1 MAYRC
6 RWYRMIVP
14 DPNSA
19 EKLTQGKLLARNT
32 ILNVLGYGLPML
44 VAIFATPLLVKGLGT
59 ERFGIL
65 TLAWV
70 IIGYLS
76 LFDLGLGRALTK
88 LVAENLGAG
97 ETQKIPALIWTS
109 LFVMFFIGILVAF
122 TASWFLPYLIQ
133 DLIKI
138 PHFLASETLNAFY
151 LLVFSVPIVIISVG
165 LRGILDAY
173 QRFDLT
179 NMVRIPLGVYSFT
192 APLLVLPFTQ
202 NLFPV
207 VGVLVVGRLIACM
220 VQLLFCFQIVPSLH
234 RGVVLERSII
244 GPLFRFGSWM
254 TVSNIVSPLMMY
266 LDRFFIGAVISV
278 SAVAYYATPSEVVTK
293 ILLISG
299 ALMGVLFPAF
309 STSYVQD
316 RNRTAR
322 LFERGVK
329 YVFIAIF
336 PLTLILVTL
345 AHDGLNLWL
354 GKEFARNSTTV
365 LQWITVGVF
374 VHSLGQVPYG
384 LIQGAGRPDL
394 TGKLHMVELP
404 FYILGLWIL
413 IHTHGIV
420 GAAMAW
426 FFRICLD
433 TVCMFVMAH
442 RLLIIG
448 KEMMIKKMVFI
459 GSVLPIFLFATF
471 PDTLFMKTLFLV
483 FFLSVFFFAAWFKLL
498 DTDEKGMVLAQ
509 FKMFGSQI
517 DDP

>member
-1 MAYRC
+1 MTA
-6 RWYRMIVP
+6 P
-14 DPNSA
+14 KTNPA
-19 EKLTQGKLLARNT
+19 QELTQGRLLARNT
-32 ILNVLGYGLPML
+32 ILNVLGYSLPML
-44 VAIFATPLLVKGLGT
+44 VAIFAIPPLVKGLGT

-88 LVAENLGAG
+88 LVAEKLGTG
-97 ETQKIPALIWTS
+97 QTQKIPALIWTS
-109 LFVMFFIGILVAF
+109 LFIMFFIGVLVAF
-122 TASWFLPYLIQ
+122 SASWFLPFLVQ

-138 PHFLASETLNAFY
+138 PRFLVSETLNAFY
-151 LLVFSVPIVIISVG
+151 LLVFSLPIVIISVG
-165 LRGILDAY
+165 FRGILDAY

-179 NMVRIPLGVYSFT
+179 NMVRIPLGVYSFL

-220 VQLLFCFQIVPSLH
+220 VQLLFCFQIVPGLR
-234 RGVVLERSII
+234 RGVVLERAIL
-244 GPLFRFGSWM
+244 GPLIRFGSWM

-266 LDRFFIGAVISV
+266 LDRFFIGAVISM

-293 ILLISG
+293 LLLISG

-316 RNRTAR
+316 RNRTAL

-329 YVFIAIF
+329 YIFIAIF
-336 PLTLILVTL
+336 PLTLIIVTL
-345 AHDGLNLWL
+345 AQDGLNLWL
-354 GKEFARNSTTV
+354 GNEFSQNSTTV

-374 VHSLGQVPYG
+374 VHSLGRVPFG

-394 TGKLHMVELP
+394 TGKLHIVELP
-404 FYILGLWIL
+404 FYILGLWLL
-413 IHTHGIV
+413 IHSNGIV
-420 GAAMAW
+420 GAAMVW

-433 TVCMFVMAH
+433 TVCMFVIAY
-442 RLLIIG
+442 RLLV
-448 KEMMIKKMVFI
+448 IKKEIMIQKMYFI
-459 GSVLPIFLFATF
+459 GCALPIFLFATF

-483 FFLSVFFFAAWFKLL
+483 VFLSIYFFATWFKLL
-498 DTDEKGMVLAQ
+498 DTNEKAMVLARFRRSGCQ
-509 FKMFGSQI
+509 T

>member
-1 MAYRC
+1 MTA
-6 RWYRMIVP
+6 P
-14 DPNSA
+14 KTNPA
-19 EKLTQGKLLARNT
+19 QELTQGRLLARNT
-32 ILNVLGYGLPML
+32 ILNVLGYSLPML
-44 VAIFATPLLVKGLGT
+44 VAIFAIPLLIKGLGT

-88 LVAENLGAG
+88 LVAEMLGEG
-97 ETQKIPALIWTS
+97 HTQKIPALIWTS
-109 LFVMFFIGILVAF
+109 LSIMFFFGILVAV

-138 PHFLASETLNAFY
+138 PHSLASETLNAFY
-151 LLVFSVPIVIISVG
+151 LLVFSVPVVIISVG
-165 LRGILDAY
+165 FRGILDAY

-179 NMVRIPLGVYSFT
+179 NMVRIPLGVYSFL

-220 VQLLFCFQIVPSLH
+220 MQLLFCLRIVPDLR
-234 RGVVLERSII
+234 RGIVLERALV
-244 GPLFRFGSWM
+244 GPLIHFGSWM
-254 TVSNIVSPLMMY
+254 TVSNIVNPLMMY

-293 ILLISG
+293 LLLISG

-316 RNRTAR
+316 RNRTAL

-329 YVFIAIF
+329 YIFIAIF
-336 PLTLILVTL
+336 PLTLIIFTL

-354 GKEFARNSTTV
+354 GNEFSQNSTAV

-374 VHSLGQVPYG
+374 IHSLGQVPYG

-394 TGKLHMVELP
+394 TGKLHIVELP
-404 FYILGLWIL
+404 FYILGLWLL
-413 IHTHGIV
+413 IHSNGIV

-433 TVCMFVMAH
+433 TVCMFVIAH
-442 RLLIIG
+442 RLL
-448 KEMMIKKMVFI
+448 MIKKEIMIQKMVFI
-459 GSVLPIFLFATF
+459 GGVLPIFMFATF
-471 PDTLFMKTLFLV
+471 PETLFMKTLFLV
-483 FFLSVFFFAAWFKLL
+483 SFLSIFSFATWFWLL
-498 DTDEKGMVLAQ
+498 DTHEKAMVLAR
-509 FKMFGSQI
+509 FRMFGSQI

>member
-1 MAYRC
+1 MT
-6 RWYRMIVP
+6 VP
-14 DPNSA
+14 NPNSA

-44 VAIFATPLLVKGLGT
+44 VAIFAIPLLVKGLGT

-97 ETQKIPALIWTS
+97 KTQKIPALIWTS
-109 LFVMFFIGILVAF
+109 LFVMFFIGILVAVI
-122 TASWFLPYLIQ
+122 ASWFLPYLIQ

-151 LLVFSVPIVIISVG
+151 LLVFSVPVVIISVG

-179 NMVRIPLGVYSFT
+179 NLVRIPLGVYSFT

-202 NLFPV
+202 NLLPV

-220 VQLLFCFQIVPSLH
+220 VQLLFCFQIVPNLH
-234 RGVVLERSII
+234 HGVVLERSIV

-316 RNRTAR
+316 RTRTAR

-329 YVFIAIF
+329 YIFIAIF

-354 GKEFARNSTTV
+354 GNEFARNSTTV

-404 FYILGLWIL
+404 FYILGLWFL
-413 IHTHGIV
+413 IHTYGIV

-442 RLLIIG
+442 RLLIVG

-471 PDTLFMKTLFLV
+471 LETLFMKTLFLV
-483 FFLSVFFFAAWFKLL
+483 FFLSVFFFAAWAKLL
-498 DTDEKGMVLAQ
+498 DVDEKGMVLAQ
-509 FKMFGSQI
+509 FRMFGS
-517 DDP
+517 

>member
-1 MAYRC
+1 MTA
-6 RWYRMIVP
+6 P
-14 DPNSA
+14 KTNPA
-19 EKLTQGKLLARNT
+19 QELTQGRSLARNT
-32 ILNVLGYGLPML
+32 ILNVLGYSLPML
-44 VAIFATPLLVKGLGT
+44 VAIFAIPLLVKGLGI

-88 LVAENLGAG
+88 LVAEKLGEG
-97 ETQKIPALIWTS
+97 QTRKIPALIWTS

-151 LLVFSVPIVIISVG
+151 LLVFSVPLVIISVG
-165 LRGILDAY
+165 FRGILDAY

-179 NMVRIPLGVYSFT
+179 NMVRIPLGVYSFL

-202 NLFPV
+202 NLFPM
-207 VGVLVVGRLIACM
+207 VGVLVIGRLIACM
-220 VQLLFCFQIVPSLH
+220 VQLLFCFRIVPDLR
-234 RGVVLERSII
+234 RGIVLERTIL
-244 GPLFRFGSWM
+244 GPLIRFGSWM

-293 ILLISG
+293 LLLISG
-299 ALMGVLFPAF
+299 SLMGVLFPAF

-316 RNRTAR
+316 RNRTAL

-329 YVFIAIF
+329 YIFIAIF
-336 PLTLILVTL
+336 PLTLIIVTL

-354 GKEFARNSTTV
+354 GNEFSQNSTTV

-374 VHSLGQVPYG
+374 IHSLGRVPYG

-394 TGKLHMVELP
+394 TGKLHIVELP
-404 FYILGLWIL
+404 FYILGLWLL
-413 IHTHGIV
+413 IHTNGIV

-433 TVCMFVMAH
+433 TVCMFVIAH
-442 RLLIIG
+442 RLLV
-448 KEMMIKKMVFI
+448 IKKEIMIQKMYFI
-459 GSVLPIFLFATF
+459 GCALPIFMFATF

-483 FFLSVFFFAAWFKLL
+483 FFLSIYFCATWFKLL
-498 DTDEKGMVLAQ
+498 DTNEKAMVLAR
-509 FKMFGSQI
+509 FRMFGSQI